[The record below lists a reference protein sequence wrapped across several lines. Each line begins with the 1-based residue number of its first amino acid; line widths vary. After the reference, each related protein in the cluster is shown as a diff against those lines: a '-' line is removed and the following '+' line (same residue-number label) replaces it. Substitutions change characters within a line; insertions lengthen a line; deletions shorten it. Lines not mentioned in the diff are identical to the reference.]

1 MKCGHKLGSLKKYF
15 EKTDRIFI
23 ISNTIINDIDIR
35 DKNRVI
41 LKFVM
46 QMYSCFLFGTSG
58 KYSYELDVRV

>member
-1 MKCGHKLGSLKKYF
+1 MKCGHKLGSFLKKHF
-15 EKTDRIFI
+15 EQTDRTFI

-46 QMYSCFLFGTSG
+46 QMYSCF
-58 KYSYELDVRV
+58 